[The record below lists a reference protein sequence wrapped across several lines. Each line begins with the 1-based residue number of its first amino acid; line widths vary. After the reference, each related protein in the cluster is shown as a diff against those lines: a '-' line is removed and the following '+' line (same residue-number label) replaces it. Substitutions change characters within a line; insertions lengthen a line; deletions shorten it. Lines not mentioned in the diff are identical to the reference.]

1 MNKTTR
7 LKVLF
12 LPQLGNDPQWQEEVV
27 KAVAPEHDLSIYD
40 HTQPLAEQFA
50 GVEAVLDT
58 GGSVG
63 TRPMY
68 DAAVDA
74 RLWQVLGTGLD
85 HVDIA
90 YMKTKGF
97 AISNTPG
104 LFSAIGLAESA
115 MMHILMLAHRYHE
128 TRANFDD
135 RLLHKPLGMELVGKV
150 LAIVGFGASGQE
162 LARRAKS
169 FGMRIHAVD
178 VRPIEPD
185 VLAELQPD
193 FLGTPADVED
203 MLRSCDFLSV
213 HLHLTPETRHFIDAR
228 RIAMMKP
235 TACVINVARGA
246 LIDEEALHAAL
257 AAGRLA
263 GAGLDV
269 FAHEPPDPDLPIYR
283 RPNVVVTPHTA
294 GSTDGTARRRAGV
307 ALENLNRIARGE
319 EPLYRVDR

>member
-1 MNKTTR
+1 MNTR

-12 LPQLGNDPQWQEEVV
+12 LPQLGNDPQWQDEVV
-27 KAVAPEHDLSIYD
+27 QAVTPEHDLSIYD
-40 HTQPLAEQFA
+40 HAKPLAEQFA

-63 TRPMY
+63 TRAMY

-85 HVDIA
+85 HVDIG
-90 YMKTKGF
+90 YMKTKRF

-128 TRANFDD
+128 TQANFAA

-162 LARRAKS
+162 LARRARS

-178 VRPIEPD
+178 VRPIESA
-185 VLAELQPD
+185 VLEEIQPE
-193 FLGTPADVED
+193 FLGSPDDVDE
-203 MLRSCDFLSV
+203 MLRNCDFLSV
-213 HLHLTPETRHFIDAR
+213 HLHLTPDTRYFIDAR
-228 RIAMMKP
+228 RIALLKP
-235 TACVINVARGA
+235 TAYVINVARGA
-246 LIDEEALHAAL
+246 LIDEAAL
-257 AAGRLA
+257 YAALEEDRLA

-269 FAHEPPDPDLPIYR
+269 FSHEPPDPDLPVYR
-283 RPNVVVTPHTA
+283 RQNVVVTPHPA

-307 ALENLNRIARGE
+307 ALENLNRIARGDE
-319 EPLYRVDR
+319 LLYRVDR

>member
-1 MNKTTR
+1 
-7 LKVLF
+7 
-12 LPQLGNDPQWQEEVV
+12 
-27 KAVAPEHDLSIYD
+27 
-40 HTQPLAEQFA
+40 
-50 GVEAVLDT
+50 
-58 GGSVG
+58 
-63 TRPMY
+63 
-68 DAAVDA
+68 
-74 RLWQVLGTGLD
+74 
-85 HVDIA
+85 
-90 YMKTKGF
+90 
-97 AISNTPG
+97 
-104 LFSAIGLAESA
+104 
-115 MMHILMLAHRYHE
+115 MLAHRYHE

-193 FLGTPADVED
+193 FLGTPADVDD

-246 LIDEEALHAAL
+246 LIDEDALHAAL

-283 RPNVVVTPHTA
+283 WPNVVVTPHMASATWE
-294 GSTDGTARRRAGV
+294 TRRAMAEL
-307 ALENLNRIARGE
+307 ALGNLQAHFSGR
-319 EPLYRVDR
+319 PLLTPVP